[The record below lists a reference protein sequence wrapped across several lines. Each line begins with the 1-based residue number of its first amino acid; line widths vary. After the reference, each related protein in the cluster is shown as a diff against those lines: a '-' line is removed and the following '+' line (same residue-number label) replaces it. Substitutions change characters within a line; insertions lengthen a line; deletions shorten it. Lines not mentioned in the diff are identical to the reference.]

1 MGIDAHKVCAYNLK
15 LMHRRYFMQPSFIYD
30 TTAPK
35 RASNLSVNSNL
46 LTEAR
51 RYKLNLSRLLEQA
64 LIDALTEKKRTEWLD
79 QNREA
84 LEAYNQRVEERGV
97 FSDGLRTF

>member
-1 MGIDAHKVCAYNLK
+1 MLA
-15 LMHRRYFMQPSFIYD
+15 SFIYD
-30 TTAPK
+30 NTAPK

-46 LTEAR
+46 LEEAR
-51 RYKLNLSRLLEQA
+51 RYKLNLSKLLEQA
-64 LIDALTEKKRTEWLD
+64 LVEALTEKKRTEWLE

-84 LEAYNQRVEERGV
+84 LEAYNERVEERGV

>member
-1 MGIDAHKVCAYNLK
+1 
-15 LMHRRYFMQPSFIYD
+15 MQSVFSYD

-35 RASNLSVNSNL
+35 RASNLSVNKSL
-46 LTEAR
+46 LDEAR
-51 RYKLNLSRLLEQA
+51 KYKVNLSRLLEQA
-64 LIDALTEKKRTEWLD
+64 LIETLAEKKREEWLE

-84 LEAYNQRVEERGV
+84 LEAYNQRVEQRGV

>member
-1 MGIDAHKVCAYNLK
+1 
-15 LMHRRYFMQPSFIYD
+15 MQTSFIYD
-30 TTAPK
+30 NTAPK

-46 LTEAR
+46 LEEAR
-51 RYKLNLSRLLEQA
+51 RYKLNLSKLLEQA
-64 LIDALTEKKRTEWLD
+64 LVEALTEKKRTEWLE

-84 LEAYNQRVEERGV
+84 LEAYNERVEERGV

>member
-1 MGIDAHKVCAYNLK
+1 
-15 LMHRRYFMQPSFIYD
+15 MQASFIYD
-30 TTAPK
+30 NKAPK

-46 LTEAR
+46 LEEAR
-51 RYKLNLSRLLEQA
+51 RYKLNLSKLLEQA
-64 LIDALTEKKRTEWLD
+64 LVEALTEKKRTEWLE

-84 LEAYNQRVEERGV
+84 LEAYNERVEERGV

>member
-1 MGIDAHKVCAYNLK
+1 
-15 LMHRRYFMQPSFIYD
+15 MQSAFTYD

-35 RASNLSVNSNL
+35 RASNLSVNKNL
-46 LTEAR
+46 LDEAR
-51 RYKLNLSRLLEQA
+51 RYKVNLSRLLEQA
-64 LIDALTEKKRTEWLD
+64 LIETLAEKKREEWLE
-79 QNREA
+79 QNRES

>member
-1 MGIDAHKVCAYNLK
+1 
-15 LMHRRYFMQPSFIYD
+15 MQTSFIYD

-46 LTEAR
+46 LEEAR
-51 RYKLNLSRLLEQA
+51 KYKVNLSKLLEQA
-64 LIDALTEKKRTEWLD
+64 LVDILTERKRTEWLE

-84 LEAYNQRVEERGV
+84 LEAYNQRIEGRGV
-97 FSDGLRTF
+97 FSDGQRTF